1 MFAGAGLLAYL
12 QYAEIQQLQRQLE
25 LQDTW
30 RAQLL
35 ERVELNTSQRLDF
48 ERQIATL
55 ERNLSS
61 ANNQLTNMSLALQ
74 EARENVDHDIDSI
87 REVIRSE
94 VEQELQSEQPAS
106 IQALIAR
113 TMTPERMEQQARLQ
127 VTMQY
132 GEFLSELD
140 TDADRKAQL
149 QKFLIEITTH
159 QVEMSSRFAAG
170 KIELEEMSAAT
181 GPDFLADQLSS
192 VLTAEEMNQFKE
204 YEAGNTERQMR
215 RNYSLQ
221 LEMSAPGLTSDNREI
236 VLNSLIHHSNS
247 RSIDVDLEQEDPA
260 GSLFTS
266 QLEAIYRTRQELE
279 SQLDNDQFREAS
291 NFLDQMQSTYEMTQE
306 MARELRL
313 QPDN

>member
-1 MFAGAGLLAYL
+1 
-12 QYAEIQQLQRQLE
+12 
-25 LQDTW
+25 
-30 RAQLL
+30 
-35 ERVELNTSQRLDF
+35 
-48 ERQIATL
+48 
-55 ERNLSS
+55 
-61 ANNQLTNMSLALQ
+61 
-74 EARENVDHDIDSI
+74 
-87 REVIRSE
+87 
-94 VEQELQSEQPAS
+94 
-106 IQALIAR
+106 
-113 TMTPERMEQQARLQ
+113 MTPERMEQQARLQ

-192 VLTAEEMNQFKE
+192 VLTAEEMNQFE
-204 YEAGNTERQMR
+204 DFQAGNTERQLR

-221 LEMSAPGLTSDNREI
+221 LEMSAPGLTRDNREI
-236 VLNSLIHHSNS
+236 VLDSLFHHSNS
-247 RSIDVDLEQEDPA
+247 RSQDLDVEQEDLA
-260 GSLFTS
+260 ASVFTS

-279 SQLDNDQFREAS
+279 SQLDNDQFREAN

-313 QPDN
+313 LPDH